1 MYVCV
6 CVYYVNRIRKPISRA
21 LFRRSGARLRTG
33 AGPGNCRSRAVAIVV
48 VNHAGGL
55 SPTDQLSFRLH

>member
-33 AGPGNCRSRAVAIVV
+33 AGPGNCRSRAVAIF
-48 VNHAGGL
+48 HAGGL